1 MLPVA
6 KHPFVI
12 LPALLVLVQYPERD
26 TDIGGDK
33 QFPRKND
40 NGFHLI
46 ILNQFFANLYG
57 VTVAQRTVR
66 QQETRNAVCG
76 LQMRKHMQNPLD
88 VARAGGKAAGDAR
101 KAIETQT
108 GVPVITSKNAAQLS
122 EVVTNLLEDAGN
134 KENGAV

>member
-46 ILNQFFANLYG
+46 ILNQFLRISKVSLSPNAPFASKKPA
-57 VTVAQRTVR
+57 T
-66 QQETRNAVCG
+66 
-76 LQMRKHMQNPLD
+76 PS
-88 VARAGGKAAGDAR
+88 AAF
-101 KAIETQT
+101 KCESICKIQ
-108 GVPVITSKNAAQLS
+108 
-122 EVVTNLLEDAGN
+122 
-134 KENGAV
+134 

>member
-1 MLPVA
+1 MFCVISSSTRTEQLYFDNRIAWKRVELNEENKLYLFFERTLFCKQYFMLPVA

-46 ILNQFFANLYG
+46 ILNQFFANL
-57 VTVAQRTVR
+57 
-66 QQETRNAVCG
+66 
-76 LQMRKHMQNPLD
+76 
-88 VARAGGKAAGDAR
+88 
-101 KAIETQT
+101 
-108 GVPVITSKNAAQLS
+108 
-122 EVVTNLLEDAGN
+122 
-134 KENGAV
+134 